1 MVIRK
6 PTPTGAFIP
15 ESSSSWVPDN
25 GASVTSSSSEG
36 PALMP
41 IATQHSFPDTCQDLR
56 GGTETRNKVPQFN
69 VILDNNEGSQLV
81 KEESPDEPL
90 PVILQAGGASR
101 STEELHTEFQEIER
115 PGLSTSEKA
124 TPRSSL
130 DSGRSR
136 DFWEEDLNASGETSD
151 GPTHL
156 PQFPRL
162 DSASTRLREQN
173 TGPILPNE
181 STSDKPDIPRSF
193 IRSNNPF
200 RRKTSDNGFIPNLQR
215 SVDGPLEF
223 RSPRKVFLS
232 AWLRSKNLN

>member
-6 PTPTGAFIP
+6 PTPTGAFIAG
-15 ESSSSWVPDN
+15 SSSSWVPDD
-25 GASVTSSSSEG
+25 GASVTSSSNEV

-56 GGTETRNKVPQFN
+56 RRTETRNEIPQLNN
-69 VILDNNEGSQLV
+69 VLDSNERSQLV
-81 KEESPDEPL
+81 KEESPEETL

-101 STEELHTEFQEIER
+101 STEELHTEFQESER
-115 PGLSTSEKA
+115 PGLSTSGKA

-156 PQFPRL
+156 QQFPRL
-162 DSASTRLREQN
+162 DSASTRLRQQN
-173 TGPILPNE
+173 AGPILPNE

-200 RRKTSDNGFIPNLQR
+200 RRKISDNGFMSNLEH

-223 RSPRKVFLS
+223 RSPRRVFL
-232 AWLRSKNLN
+232 